1 MGGQEAIVALVVALA
16 AAYVIWRFFFAGRR
30 PPRPK
35 RGPDVPLRNLRRK
48 PPRNE

>member
-1 MGGQEAIVALVVALA
+1 MDAQEAIVAIVVALA
-16 AAYVIWRFFFAGRR
+16 AVYVIWRFFFAGSRPRR
-30 PPRPK
+30 K